1 MNSLARRLVRLPG
14 AVIAVLLAARPTG
27 ADYVAIEFFPGQ
39 SCTGEPS
46 PLSWPGLYGG
56 IGVDSCTRTSSATS
70 MKAVCT
76 GGGGYNISEY
86 QESDNCAGVFT
97 TVSYSER
104 CQSSYPTTSES
115 ISCVRGQWTPPL
127 AASLQ
132 LLTYSGGYPGGSSCG
147 SLQPNTLLIA
157 NVLPVGSCFLFST
170 VFGIVTCTDTSAIL
184 QVFNDADCLIQNA
197 SGTLVELGCST
208 SPSGIVTQSTCTT
221 PSPSAAA
228 AVPGPS
234 AAVIGGAVGGSLVAF
249 LLGASLRI
257 VCICRKAP
265 NAEASK
271 LLPS

>member
-14 AVIAVLLAARPTG
+14 VVIAVLLAARPTE
-27 ADYVAIEFFPGQ
+27 ADYVALERYFGQ
-39 SCTGEPS
+39 SCIGEPS
-46 PLSWPGLYGG
+46 PWSLIGLYGG
-56 IGVDSCTRTSSATS
+56 GGTGSCTRTSSATS

-86 QESDNCAGVFT
+86 QESDNCAGVFAT
-97 TVSYSER
+97 RSYSER
-104 CQSSYPTTSES
+104 CQSSYPTTSEL

-127 AASLQ
+127 ASLQ
-132 LLTYSGGYPGGSSCG
+132 LLTYGGGYPGGSSCG

-208 SPSGIVTQSTCTT
+208 SPSGLVTQSTCITS
-221 PSPSAAA
+221 SPSAAA